1 MSITFEDVYR
11 MALKLPPDEQRQL
24 IQYLT
29 NPPPPLSAD
38 EIISRLES
46 HAKELREMGV
56 EKIGVF
62 GSYARGE
69 ADPAS
74 DIDILVKLR
83 VKSFFKGYM
92 RIKLRLEDL
101 LGHPVDL
108 VMEDSLREELRPHI
122 LGEVIYA
129 QGV

>member
-1 MSITFEDVYR
+1 MSVTFEDVYR

-24 IQYLT
+24 IAYLT
-29 NPPPPLSAD
+29 NPPPPLTAA
-38 EIISRLES
+38 EIVGRLDS
-46 HAKELREMGV
+46 HAAELREKGV
-56 EKIGVF
+56 EKIGLF

-74 DIDILVKLR
+74 DIDVLVKLR
-83 VKSFFKGYM
+83 EMSFFNGYM
-92 RIKLRLEDL
+92 RVKLYLEDL

-108 VMEDSLREELRPHI
+108 VQEDSLREELRPYI

-129 QGV
+129 TGV

>member
-1 MSITFEDVYR
+1 MSTNFEDVYR

-29 NPPPPLSAD
+29 NPPPPLTAA

-46 HAKELREMGV
+46 HADELRGMGV

-62 GSYARGE
+62 GSHARGE

-74 DIDILVKLR
+74 DIDLLVKLR
-83 VKSFFKGYM
+83 ELSFFNGYM
-92 RIKLRLEDL
+92 RVKLYLEDL

-108 VMEDSLREELRPHI
+108 ALEDSLREELRPHI

-129 QGV
+129 EGI